1 MLQFVRQYWLYL
13 LGAVLLHALFA
24 GIFGLTL
31 LRMARE
37 SPPPQLAIQAV
48 VVDSSLLASQP
59 RRPPLPDPARER
71 AAEEQRQREIAEQRR
86 QQEEAARKEQ
96 EQRAEQERLAEQK
109 RRETEVQR
117 QQAEERQR
125 REQEEAQR
133 RKEAE
138 AERQR
143 KAEAER
149 KAAEAEKQRKAEAER
164 KRVEEIKRKQE
175 EEARKRRQ
183 AEEARAQAAREAEL
197 RSQLEAEEQAMAA
210 RGSPEMAQYIAMLQ
224 QHIERRWVR
233 PPSARRD
240 LECEVKV
247 QQAPGGAVLSAEV
260 GRCNGDSAVRQSIE
274 TAVMRASPLPT
285 PSNPRLFERNLVF
298 IFRPTE

>member
-1 MLQFVRQYWLYL
+1 MLQFLRQHWLYL
-13 LGAVLLHALFA
+13 LGALLLHALFA
-24 GIFGLTL
+24 GVFGLTML
-31 LRMARE
+31 HLTRE
-37 SPPPQLAIQAV
+37 TPPPQLAIQAF
-48 VVDSSLLASQP
+48 VVDESRLASAP
-59 RRPPLPDPARER
+59 RRPPAPDPAQQR
-71 AAEEQRQREIAEQRR
+71 AAEVQRQRELAEQRQR
-86 QQEEAARKEQ
+86 QEEAARREQ
-96 EQRAEQERLAEQK
+96 EQRAEQERLQEQR
-109 RRETEVQR
+109 RREAEVQR
-117 QQAEERQR
+117 QQQEERQR

-164 KRVEEIKRKQE
+164 KRLEEIKRKQE
-175 EEARKRRQ
+175 EEARKRRE

-210 RGSPEMAQYIAMLQ
+210 RSSPEMAQYIAMLQ

-260 GRCNGDSAVRQSIE
+260 TRCNGDSAVRQSIE

-285 PSNPRLFERNLVF
+285 PANPRLFERNLVL
-298 IFRPTE
+298 IFKPTE